1 MQTPAS
7 PLLLLA
13 VLTAEAGRSLK
24 TSALAFLATDD
35 SIYPACEP
43 PALDHLKLNA
53 ALAHYHTA
61 ALESESL
68 ETFVQSPTF

>member
-1 MQTPAS
+1 
-7 PLLLLA
+7 
-13 VLTAEAGRSLK
+13 
-24 TSALAFLATDD
+24 LATDD